1 VAEEEVQVEAWNTLL
16 LLLEAHQLFASQDW
30 ASAAKLLFAGRLPPH
45 THASTLDKPHSYA
58 SFLSSWRFHTFLP
71 VSSERERASERAR
84 ARACVRASQRESLIF
99 LGEMSVR

>member
-1 VAEEEVQVEAWNTLL
+1 MVQVEAWNTLL
-16 LLLEAHQLFASQDW
+16 LLLEAHQLFASQDL

-71 VSSERERASERAR
+71 VSSERECAR
-84 ARACVRASQRESLIF
+84 ARERERERERES
-99 LGEMSVR
+99 